1 MTYNGVV
8 LLLTGWQADEERVVR
23 QYREILK
30 SVECKYPY
38 GSLWLLNRAKVERMT
53 FNPSKAIEILKGGL
67 SAERPVK
74 FRQADALLLF
84 ELAWTLLADR
94 RYEEAAESFLKI
106 KELNSWSHATYTFI
120 AAGCYLSLA
129 KEKPEFRPKARA
141 LLDLVPQLLDRNKI
155 GGRDLPTEVFIQK
168 KIDFYKRKQARRA
181 GPGTENEYID
191 SIFISPAE
199 ELAIFWNTH
208 CRITTAIAQ
217 AHIANLV
224 VLSPLISTAS
234 GSFTEEKAANTA
246 DLDTGDE
253 IAIRHLLLGVL
264 HRAAGE
270 YAVARA
276 HLDAVV
282 ADESNVEGKW
292 SGQVSKFELAVNDLR
307 EVPVGANR
315 DRWATALKA
324 ATTHLDQAVARGGAN
339 VDLSSRLDSRI
350 ALVSLSDGDP
360 NTPRKAL
367 TCFVLTP
374 RQLRDEIEVKMQA
387 LGLK

>member
-1 MTYNGVV
+1 
-8 LLLTGWQADEERVVR
+8 
-23 QYREILK
+23 
-30 SVECKYPY
+30 
-38 GSLWLLNRAKVERMT
+38 MT

-141 LLDLVPQLLDRNKI
+141 LLDLVPQLLDRKKI

-199 ELAIFWNTH
+199 GKHRRRTARFTDDDILRFDQNWQSVSRSALDSPWWLTCPTVWNTH

-350 ALVSLSDGDP
+350 AL
-360 NTPRKAL
+360 
-367 TCFVLTP
+367 
-374 RQLRDEIEVKMQA
+374 LRDEIEVKMQA